1 MKKIASMMLAS
12 ILGGGLALGGYLLIT
27 DTSNDDLVQGDGKGP
42 TVFQTKYIPT
52 AKTALDGTAIDFT
65 KAAEETINAVVH
77 VKNRASARL
86 SPLEEFFYGDD
97 RRSSKEKSLVG
108 AGSGVIISPDGYI
121 ITNNHVIKGAD
132 ALEIVLNDQ
141 KTYTAEVIGKHE
153 ASDIA
158 LLKINAPEDL
168 PYVPFGNSDAIQ
180 VGEWVLAVGNPFNLT
195 STVTA
200 GIVSAKARNIELPSR
215 TNMIRSFIQTD
226 AAVNPGNSG
235 GALVNV
241 RGELMG
247 INTLISSQTGS
258 YVGYS
263 FAVPSNIAK
272 KVIDDLIEYGDVRT
286 AYIGINY
293 SDLNSKQAKE
303 EFELNGVSEGVLIT
317 GLTDNGGA
325 VEAGLKVNDIIVKAD
340 YIDVNRFSDLQGFLS
355 TKRPG
360 DAISITVLRDGKEKE
375 FKVNLKNQFG
385 KLSIDKYDFTK
396 EALGDLKEIPAKKA
410 KEFKINYGLIFSGML
425 NELLVRQEVQ
435 KGDILLKINEKK
447 VYSID
452 DVENELRKNKG
463 KRVILQV
470 LNQKGYAE
478 YIQAIVRN

>member
-1 MKKIASMMLAS
+1 MFAS

-27 DTSNDDLVQGDGKGP
+27 KDGGSGFSIKEGQNP
-42 TVFQTKYIPT
+42 KVFQTKYVST
-52 AKTALDGTAIDFT
+52 TTTALDGTTIDFT

-86 SPLEEFFYGDD
+86 SPLEEFFYGDS
-97 RRSSKEKSLVG
+97 RGSNEKSLVG

-132 ALEIVLNDQ
+132 DLEIVLNDQ

-158 LLKINAPEDL
+158 LLKINAPDDL
-168 PYVPFGNSDAIQ
+168 PYVPFGNSDAIK

-293 SDLNSKQAKE
+293 LDLNTKQAKE

-325 VEAGLKVNDIIVKAD
+325 AEAGLKVNDIIIKAD

-375 FKVNLKNQFG
+375 FNVNLKNQFG

-396 EALGDLKEIPAKKA
+396 EALGDLKEIPKNKA
-410 KEFKINYGLIFSGML
+410 KEFKINYGLVFSGML
-425 NELLVRQEVQ
+425 NELLERQEVK

-447 VYSID
+447 VYSVD

-470 LNQKGYAE
+470 LNQQGYAE

>member
-1 MKKIASMMLAS
+1 MKKIASLMLAS
-12 ILGGGLALGGYLLIT
+12 ILGGGLALGGYIFLTQRT
-27 DTSNDDLVQGDGKGP
+27 DMNLVQQDSQVP

-52 AKTALDGTAIDFT
+52 TKTALDGTAIDFT
-65 KAAEETINAVVH
+65 KAAEETVNAVVH

-86 SPLEEFFYGDD
+86 SPLEEFFYGGNN
-97 RRSSKEKSLVG
+97 RSSKEKSLVG

-121 ITNNHVIKGAD
+121 ITNNHVIKGAE

-141 KTYTAEVIGKHE
+141 KSYKAEVIGTHE
-153 ASDIA
+153 RSDIA
-158 LLKINAPEDL
+158 LLKIEAPRDL

-200 GIVSAKARNIELPSR
+200 GIVSAKARNIVLPNR
-215 TNMIRSFIQTD
+215 INMIRSFIQTD

-272 KVIDDLIEYGDVRT
+272 KVIEDLMEYGDVRT
-286 AYIGINY
+286 AYLGIEFLDINT
-293 SDLNSKQAKE
+293 KKAKE
-303 EFELNGVSEGVLIT
+303 EFDLNGASEGVLIT
-317 GLTDNGGA
+317 GLSENGGA
-325 VEAGLKVNDIIVKAD
+325 VDAGLKANDIIVKAD
-340 YIDVNRFSDLQGFLS
+340 DIDVNRFSDLQGFLS
-355 TKRPG
+355 AKRPG
-360 DAISITVLRDGKEKE
+360 DDVMITVLRDGNEKE
-375 FKVNLKNQFG
+375 FKVNLRNQFG
-385 KLSIDKYDFTK
+385 KLNIGKYDFTK
-396 EALGDLKEIPAKKA
+396 EALGEFKKIPKKQA
-410 KEFKINYGLIFSGML
+410 SEFKINYGLVFSGAL
-425 NELLVRQEVQ
+425 NEILKKQKVQ
-435 KGDILLKINEKK
+435 KGDILLKVNDEK
-447 VYSID
+447 VYSLD
-452 DVENELRKNKG
+452 DVENVLRQNKG

-470 LNQKGYAE
+470 LNQEGYAE
-478 YIQAIVRN
+478 YIEAYVRN

>member
-1 MKKIASMMLAS
+1 MKKIASLVLAS
-12 ILGGGLALGGYLLIT
+12 ILGGGLALGGYFLIT
-27 DTSNDDLVQGDGKGP
+27 ENTDAVLAKQDKQGP

-52 AKTALDGTAIDFT
+52 TTTGLDGTAIDFT
-65 KAAEETINAVVH
+65 KAAEETVNAVVH

-86 SPLEEFFYGDD
+86 SPLEEFFYGDNS
-97 RRSSKEKSLVG
+97 RSGKKSLVG

-132 ALEIVLNDQ
+132 DLEIVLNNQ
-141 KTYTAEVIGKHE
+141 KSYTAEVIGKDE
-153 ASDIA
+153 RSDIA
-158 LLKINAPEDL
+158 LLKIKAPQDL
-168 PYVPFGNSDAIQ
+168 PYVPFGNSDAIK

-215 TNMIRSFIQTD
+215 VNMIRSFIQTD

-286 AYIGINY
+286 AYIGIEFL
-293 SDLNSKQAKE
+293 DLNTKEAKE
-303 EFELNGVSEGVLIT
+303 EFDLKGVSEGVLIT
-317 GLTDNGGA
+317 GLSDNGGA
-325 VEAGLKVNDIIVKAD
+325 VDAGLKVNDIIIKAD

-360 DAISITVLRDGKEKE
+360 DVISIKVLRDGTERE

-385 KLSIDKYDFTK
+385 KLNIGKYDFTK
-396 EALGDLKEIPAKKA
+396 QTLGEFKKISKEKA
-410 KEFKINYGLIFSGML
+410 NKFKINYGLVFDGSINRILKS
-425 NELLVRQEVQ
+425 QEVQ
-435 KGDILLKINEKK
+435 KGDILLKINEEK
-447 VYSID
+447 VYSLD
-452 DVENELRKNKG
+452 DVENVLRKNKG

-470 LNQKGYAE
+470 LNQQGYAE
-478 YIQAIVRN
+478 YIQARVLN